1 MQKVT
6 EERDLFV
13 LIDKAFGTLLVLFI
27 KHYSF
32 IKTKINRSDL
42 CLKWATNMLSWNTR
56 RMNGIFFSFKNA
68 FTMECFYICRIMPGS
83 VKLFDIRE

>member
-42 CLKWATNMLSWNTR
+42 CLK
-56 RMNGIFFSFKNA
+56 
-68 FTMECFYICRIMPGS
+68 
-83 VKLFDIRE
+83 